1 MTGASRADW
10 LRYRAL
16 WFSMLSQGF
25 LRAGAANSDTHS
37 LGLEQVGYPRNLVFG
52 GHRAELAAGSLD
64 VDGFDADVR
73 AGHMVGTNGPV
84 LDVTIDD
91 SLGVVQRPGLEPISV
106 TRTAGGLTIA
116 LTTAP
121 WIPVDEIRI
130 FVNGQ
135 LMATYDVRSNFI
147 GPDRMPVDHFGT
159 KPIQVPPF
167 RVLLDG
173 LLPRSGGDAWL
184 VVEAGMHQDT
194 PPDTDDDGLPDLPD
208 AEIPVRPS
216 DSSDPRFDSEAIA
229 TGVWPTAFSNPF
241 LLNVDGGDWSRR
253 V

>member
-1 MTGASRADW
+1 MMDDMDSLFAGGMRGVRQLNHPYMITKLGRDQGFTRAIGYNPLTRIRPGESFAADVLLHASTPGGRRNIDWDVQEVMTGASRADW

-130 FVNGQ
+130 
-135 LMATYDVRSNFI
+135 
-147 GPDRMPVDHFGT
+147 
-159 KPIQVPPF
+159 
-167 RVLLDG
+167 
-173 LLPRSGGDAWL
+173 
-184 VVEAGMHQDT
+184 
-194 PPDTDDDGLPDLPD
+194 
-208 AEIPVRPS
+208 
-216 DSSDPRFDSEAIA
+216 SS
-229 TGVWPTAFSNPF
+229 TASS
-241 LLNVDGGDWSRR
+241 WRR
-253 V
+253 TT